1 MKPVIFA
8 AITLTLRII
17 FAFRTFDLVYIFT
30 KGGPD
35 VATDVLSYYI
45 YRLTFMSLDMGKA
58 AAASYILSAV
68 IMIFIIIAF
77 KLVFRSTF
85 EQEYY

>member
-17 FAFRTFDLVYIFT
+17 FAFRTFNLVYIFT
-30 KGGPD
+30 KGGQGI
-35 VATDVLSYYI
+35 ATDVLSYYI
-45 YRLTFMSLDMGKA
+45 YRLIFMSLDMGKA
-58 AAASYILSAV
+58 AITSYILLAV

-77 KLVFRSTF
+77 KLVFRSTS

>member
-17 FAFRTFDLVYIFT
+17 FAFRTFDLVYILT
-30 KGGPD
+30 KGGQGI
-35 VATDVLSYYI
+35 ATDVLSYYI
-45 YRLTFMSLDMGKA
+45 YRLTFISLYMGKA
-58 AAASYILSAV
+58 AADSYILSAV

-77 KLVFRSTF
+77 KLVFRSTS